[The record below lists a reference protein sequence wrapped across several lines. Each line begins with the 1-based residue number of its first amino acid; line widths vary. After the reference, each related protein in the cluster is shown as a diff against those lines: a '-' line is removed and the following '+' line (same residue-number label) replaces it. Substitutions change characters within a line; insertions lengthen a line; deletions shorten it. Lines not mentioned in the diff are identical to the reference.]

1 MAKLGG
7 IPDVVSVSTDNSVIS
22 MDTDNEDI
30 EDNIFMTAGG
40 EIDLTESCPDIYR
53 CPISKELM
61 TKPVMY
67 VYNILSLHPFIMITT
82 HLLCHIHRLHDD
94 GHTYDETSLQEWL
107 SDNNRSP
114 LTGVDLKNKS
124 YTRNYALQSAIEQF
138 QTAKEAHINKQN
150 SKKKLKLDKM
160 DKSQTPTSPS
170 ENNQSASGTD
180 MDLVSQ
186 DELKQSEEDILTS
199 LSPHIEKLQQ
209 SQDVMIY
216 NKLKS
221 FLSSISLDEYVS
233 TFINAGFV
241 SMNDFSN
248 ITFND
253 LVAMNIPIIHARR
266 MITAIDKYNND
277 LESKL
282 QAMPGCN
289 LKDVPL
295 TNSIIIKPGRI
306 PKSQNSAPLNCN
318 ILLLGDAYVGKTSLR
333 KRLELD
339 DFVATQA
346 TQGVELTCLLSNF
359 QGEDLQITIWDPAG
373 QERYAPITKTFF
385 RFVML

>member
-1 MAKLGG
+1 
-7 IPDVVSVSTDNSVIS
+7 
-22 MDTDNEDI
+22 MDLSEEKQSSENII
-30 EDNIFMTAGG
+30 ET
-40 EIDLTESCPDIYR
+40 
-53 CPISKELM
+53 
-61 TKPVMY
+61 
-67 VYNILSLHPFIMITT
+67 
-82 HLLCHIHRLHDD
+82 
-94 GHTYDETSLQEWL
+94 LQE
-107 SDNNRSP
+107 
-114 LTGVDLKNKS
+114 
-124 YTRNYALQSAIEQF
+124 
-138 QTAKEAHINKQN
+138 
-150 SKKKLKLDKM
+150 
-160 DKSQTPTSPS
+160 
-170 ENNQSASGTD
+170 
-180 MDLVSQ
+180 
-186 DELKQSEEDILTS
+186 
-199 LSPHIEKLQQ
+199 

-216 NKLKS
+216 NKLKK

-253 LVAMNIPIIHARR
+253 LISMNIPIIHARR
-266 MITAIDKYNND
+266 MITAIDKYNETHSPKAND
-277 LESKL
+277 SNNGNGKGDVLS
-282 QAMPGCN
+282 
-289 LKDVPL
+289 DVPL
-295 TNSIIIKPGRI
+295 TNSIIIRPGRI

-385 RFVML
+385 RFVFV